1 MLCAVPIF
9 SQGACY
15 TMVRHIIF
23 WTFSD
28 NVNDSNRKEVVG
40 KIPGLIKAEIGE
52 NFADSDCDFV
62 FYAEFERMENIPAF
76 QVHPLHVAHK
86 ERSAPY
92 VKTRFV
98 ADYVSE

>member
-1 MLCAVPIF
+1 M
-9 SQGACY
+9 
-15 TMVRHIIF
+15 M
-23 WTFSD
+23 SD
-28 NVNDSNRKEVVG
+28 SVKNLVG

-76 QVHPLHVAHK
+76 QVHPLHVANK

-98 ADYVSE
+98 ADFVSE

>member
-1 MLCAVPIF
+1 
-9 SQGACY
+9 
-15 TMVRHIIF
+15 MVRHIIF

-28 NVNDSNRKEVVG
+28 NVNDSNRKEVLKMMSDSAKNLVG

-52 NFADSDCDFV
+52 NFADRDCDFG
-62 FYAEFERMENIPAF
+62 FYAEFEHMENIPAF

-98 ADYVSE
+98 ADFISE

>member
-1 MLCAVPIF
+1 
-9 SQGACY
+9 
-15 TMVRHIIF
+15 MVRHIIF

-28 NVNDSNRKEVVG
+28 KVNDSNRKEVLKMMSDSV
-40 KIPGLIKAEIGE
+40 K

-76 QVHPLHVAHK
+76 QVHPLHIAHK

-98 ADYVSE
+98 ADFVSE

>member
-1 MLCAVPIF
+1 M
-9 SQGACY
+9 
-15 TMVRHIIF
+15 M
-23 WTFSD
+23 SD
-28 NVNDSNRKEVVG
+28 SAKNLVG

-86 ERSAPY
+86 ERSLCRRLRFG
-92 VKTRFV
+92 VIKTLFNIVERL
-98 ADYVSE
+98 VS

>member
-1 MLCAVPIF
+1 M
-9 SQGACY
+9 
-15 TMVRHIIF
+15 M
-23 WTFSD
+23 SD
-28 NVNDSNRKEVVG
+28 SAKNLVG
-40 KIPGLIKAEIGE
+40 KIPGE

-98 ADYVSE
+98 ADFVSE

>member
-1 MLCAVPIF
+1 M
-9 SQGACY
+9 
-15 TMVRHIIF
+15 M
-23 WTFSD
+23 SD
-28 NVNDSNRKEVVG
+28 SAKNLVG

-86 ERSAPY
+86 ERSAP
-92 VKTRFV
+92 VCKNTLCRRLRFGVIKTLFNIVERL
-98 ADYVSE
+98 VS